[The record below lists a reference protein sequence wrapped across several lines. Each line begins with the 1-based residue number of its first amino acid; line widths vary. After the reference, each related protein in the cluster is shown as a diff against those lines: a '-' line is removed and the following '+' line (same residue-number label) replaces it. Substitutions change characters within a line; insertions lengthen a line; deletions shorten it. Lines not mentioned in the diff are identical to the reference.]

1 MLRHR
6 RVVLTTNRQPSRQS
20 RSRLRRD
27 DVSRFASWQRAHGVE
42 VAPLVR
48 LVRLLTR

>member
-6 RVVLTTNRQPSRQS
+6 RASLMSNRQPSRQS
-20 RSRLRRD
+20 RSKLRRH
-27 DVSRFASWQRAHGVE
+27 DVSRFASWQREHGAE

>member
-6 RVVLTTNRQPSRQS
+6 RVVPTSHRQSSRQS
-20 RSRLRRD
+20 RNRHRRD
-27 DVSRFASWQRAHGVE
+27 DVSRFASWQRANGSE
-42 VAPLVR
+42 VVPLVR

>member
-1 MLRHR
+1 MLRR
-6 RVVLTTNRQPSRQS
+6 RRAILTSNRQPARQF
-20 RSRLRRD
+20 RSKGRRYA
-27 DVSRFASWQRAHGVE
+27 VSRFASWQREHSAE